1 MNCLSAEK
9 PLGRSEHRRRDG
21 NGQGAAMN
29 HILVV
34 DDSGID
40 SKLASRLL
48 ERGTGLFI
56 EYASNGLEALE
67 HLDARLPLAVV
78 TDLQMP
84 EMDGMQLVRKI
95 HQKYPTVPVILM
107 TAFGSE
113 DIAVQALM
121 EGAADYV
128 PKSKLATELVEAVQS
143 VLEITSSDRPH
154 KRLAQCLRYEER
166 RYEID
171 NDILLIPPL
180 VNQLKSAAL
189 ELSLVDETDALR
201 LAKAVAEALSNAI
214 YHGNLELDTGQVEL
228 SLQASPSDANPV
240 KLRRQ
245 TAPYSDR
252 RVFVQAQFSP
262 SEARISIRDQGPG
275 FEVHQVAYNI
285 HRDPTQL
292 TRLEGRGLVL
302 IHMFMDEVTFTDGG
316 REITLIK
323 RPAQTTTPQ

>member
-1 MNCLSAEK
+1 
-9 PLGRSEHRRRDG
+9 
-21 NGQGAAMN
+21 
-29 HILVV
+29 
-34 DDSGID
+34 
-40 SKLASRLL
+40 
-48 ERGTGLFI
+48 
-56 EYASNGLEALE
+56 
-67 HLDARLPLAVV
+67 VV

-107 TAFGSE
+107 TAYGSE

-143 VLEITSSDRPH
+143 VLEITTSDRPH

-285 HRDPTQL
+285 HSDPTQL

-302 IHMFMDEVTFTDGG
+302 IHMFMDEVTFADGG